1 MGTDPT
7 GKPLVDWGELRELRE
22 MNDIVVAQRGP
33 EPPARSPEA
42 ESPAAISERLGDMHW
57 QIVVDKVDE
66 APGGLVVPSFH
77 PVELAK
83 PVEFHI
89 ALDDT
94 EDVQKW
100 ARIPPGAKVNVSAR
114 LSISEPYK
122 VTAKVKLADAK

>member
-1 MGTDPT
+1 M
-7 GKPLVDWGELRELRE
+7 GKPIVNWGELRELGE
-22 MNDIVVAQRGP
+22 MNDIVVGQRSA
-33 EPPARSPEA
+33 EPPIRSPEA
-42 ESPAAISERLGDMHW
+42 ETPAAISERLGDMHW
-57 QIVVDKVDE
+57 QIVVDRVEE

-83 PVEFHI
+83 PLELHF

-100 ARIPPGAKVNVSAR
+100 AKLAPGSSVNVLAR

-122 VTAKVKLADAK
+122 IMAKVKLADAK